1 MINVT
6 GLPAFNDNY
15 IWLLTD
21 PDSRLCHVVDPGDG
35 DIVLKACRD
44 NNLELAGILITHHHG
59 DHTGG
64 IRTLLA
70 HHNVPVYG
78 PANEQIPDLTHPLSE
93 NDTLLLHGCTF
104 RVIETP
110 GHTAGHIAYY
120 GEPEQQ
126 PPILF
131 CGDTLFAGGCGRL
144 FEGTPAQMLAS
155 LTKLSAL
162 PDSTQIY
169 CAHEYTLANLRFAQ
183 TVETDNAEL
192 QQRLT
197 EAEVLRQ
204 SGKSTVPSDMATE
217 RATNPFLRS
226 SQATIKAAAEQF
238 SGRTMTD
245 DTDTFAAIRRWKD
258 SF

>member
-21 PDSRLCHVVDPGDG
+21 TDSRLCHVVDPGDG

-64 IRTLLA
+64 IRTLLK
-70 HHNVPVYG
+70 HHDVPVYG
-78 PANEQIPDLTHPLSE
+78 PASENLPGLTHPLSE

-110 GHTAGHIAYY
+110 GHTAGHIAYF

-126 PPILF
+126 APILF

-144 FEGTPAQMLAS
+144 FEGTAEQMLAS

-162 PDSTQIY
+162 PDPTLIY

-183 TVETDNAEL
+183 AVEAGNTAL
-192 QQRLT
+192 QQRIIAA
-197 EAEVLRQ
+197 EALRQ
-204 SGKSTVPSDMATE
+204 SGESTVPSDMATE

-226 SQATIKAAAEQF
+226 GEATVKAAAEQF